1 MKDTPSSSHFPC
13 QSCEVRDTAI
23 CAALDDEELRQLN
36 TIVTSV
42 KVEAGTTVFH
52 EGDDSTYLFNLVS
65 GALRLSKLL
74 PDGRRQ
80 ITGFLFPGD
89 FLGLSIAEVY
99 AYTAEA
105 LVETSL
111 CRFERGRLAKLLERF
126 PKLEHRLL
134 SLAANELTQAQDHLM
149 ILGRKTAAERVAT
162 LLLTLSKRIGVEKNG
177 GWEAELPMGRPDLA
191 DYTGLTTETVSRT
204 ITTLRKKGL
213 LATSGTRNVHI
224 PDVENFSLQTGDY

>member
-1 MKDTPSSSHFPC
+1 
-13 QSCEVRDTAI
+13 VRDTAI

-36 TIVTSV
+36 AIVTSV
-42 KVEAGTTVFH
+42 KLGPGATVFH
-52 EGDDSTYLFNLVS
+52 EGDDSTYLFNVVS
-65 GALRLSKLL
+65 GSLRLSKLL

-99 AYTAEA
+99 AYSAEA
-105 LVETSL
+105 LVETTL

-134 SLAANELTQAQDHLM
+134 SLAGNELTQAQDHLM
-149 ILGRKTAAERVAT
+149 VLGRKTAAERVIT
-162 LLLTLSKRIGVEKNG
+162 LLLTLSKRIGVEQNG
-177 GWEAELPMGRPDLA
+177 GWQADLPMGRPDLA

-204 ITTLRKKGL
+204 ISLLRKKGL
-213 LATSGTRNVHI
+213 LDTNGMRRIHI
-224 PDVENFSLQTGDY
+224 PDIEKFSLHTGDY